1 MIRLYD
7 MVVTKEQI
15 NKEIPKG
22 TRGTVLEILENDRV
36 FLVEF
41 VNDLNETLGDGMTVV
56 QAHQVVKVWGTA
68 NRNINTD

>member
-1 MIRLYD
+1 